1 MPDASMPRQF
11 AARFAMMPE
20 LLGFAGA
27 ACAAAGL
34 TTQARHRVELV
45 LEEAFSNSIHHGYQ
59 CESDQPVWL
68 SAIMLPDGLRLV
80 FQDMAP
86 PFDPLHAAQLP
97 QPEQVGG
104 VGRMLIKTLPRHA
117 EYALQ
122 GGRNTLTFEF
132 DTGD

>member
-1 MPDASMPRQF
+1 MPDASPLHRFTAHF
-11 AARFAMMPE
+11 AQLPEAMV
-20 LLGFAGA
+20 FAGQV
-27 ACAAAGL
+27 CTAAGM
-34 TTQARHRVELV
+34 TARARHRVELV
-45 LEEAFSNSIHHGYQ
+45 LEEAFSNSIHHGYLGE
-59 CESDQPVWL
+59 CDQPIWL
-68 SAIMLPDGLRLV
+68 ALTMLPDGLRLV

-117 EYALQ
+117 AYALQ